1 MYAADQGREVSFYE
15 LCNIKVKEISWLP
28 RFKSPGFLPLCEE
41 SNHLLAALQ
50 LRNLWSYPR

>member
-28 RFKSPGFLPLCEE
+28 LFKSPGFLPLCEE
-41 SNHLLAALQ
+41 SNHLLAAPQ
-50 LRNLWSYPR
+50 LRNL